1 MGCGGSRSS
10 RTLPAVHFPSS
21 AQIIGDDDN
30 DDDDDDD
37 DDDKKNYAHVYH
49 TCCHCGQRLPLPS
62 PLSSHAPP
70 SNSNSFFSNSI
81 PSSGSYFNSETSR
94 TSRSYSLLSTPSF
107 HSPSRNARN
116 NLVLDPS
123 RTSRSY
129 SPLSTPCFQ
138 SPSRN
143 ARNNLVLDPTL
154 FPDAVSPS
162 TACGV
167 RGTSGTNI
175 DTACGSRFSGTS
187 LSSSRSLSAPSSPFS
202 DERYPLPPLSV
213 QTEPFPR
220 LDEH

>member
-37 DDDKKNYAHVYH
+37 DDDHDKKKWAY

-62 PLSSHAPP
+62 PLLSSHAPP
-70 SNSNSFFSNSI
+70 SNFSI

-94 TSRSYSLLSTPSF
+94 SYSLLSTPSFHSPSSRNARNNLVLDPGRTSRSYSPLSTPSF

-116 NLVLDPS
+116 NLVLDP
-123 RTSRSY
+123 
-129 SPLSTPCFQ
+129 
-138 SPSRN
+138 
-143 ARNNLVLDPTL
+143 TL
-154 FPDAVSPS
+154 FSDVVSPS

-187 LSSSRSLSAPSSPFS
+187 RSSSRSLSAPSSPFS
-202 DERYPLPPLSV
+202 DERYQLPPLSV